1 MNKKDKQIIEKLLK
15 IAEKQQKIIEKL
27 AQQDSITSG
36 TPLTNYKYDKS
47 NPHYYD
53 PLNIGLDEIKYPSN
67 KEAPA
72 PKPSGWLDKYMEQPA
87 APLPNALPTEL
98 VATLD
103 KSPARQMK
111 DRLTLSVNGKTV
123 GVRYNADQL
132 KMSPT
137 QVQQLLQ
144 QSLPGYTIA
153 DPIGEHNSGMKDW
166 QPNY

>member
-1 MNKKDKQIIEKLLK
+1 MPKLNKKSFKKWLRILFWYGKLDPNDPRK
-15 IAEKQQKIIEKL
+15 F
-27 AQQDSITSG
+27 
-36 TPLTNYKYDKS
+36 
-47 NPHYYD
+47 D
-53 PLNIGLDEIKYPSN
+53 PLYGGEQDPDEVYKHTN
-67 KEAPA
+67 KNTSA
-72 PKPSGWLDKYMEQPA
+72 PKPAGWLDKYMEQPTVS

-111 DRLTLSVNGKTV
+111 DRLILSVNGKTV

-137 QVQQLLQ
+137 QVQELLQ

-153 DPIGEHNSGMKDW
+153 DPVGEHNSGMRDW